1 MSIFSDINFAFRTLI
16 KNPKFTALTV
26 FVMTTGLTLCIYM
39 FSFIQGTMVAPLP
52 FKDGERIRAIDMIYN
67 GVTYQGTSIRVH
79 DFEDLKKR
87 VQSYEVFDAYDVGT
101 VNLSTNDRAVKYTGH
116 FVTENFFE
124 ISEAK
129 PLLGRLLS
137 NDDALSGAEPVA
149 IISHT
154 LWQSLFAGDKNVLG
168 KKLRVNT
175 KPTTVVGVMPDSYQF
190 PDAGRIWLP
199 YTAKAVGVERSKGDY
214 VAVYGVLK
222 PGVTDELANTEIKS
236 LMAELEVKYP
246 KLNSNVS
253 ARIWTI
259 QEGSMGDGTSIIILA
274 MELAVGFI
282 LLLACINVGNLL
294 FSRATE
300 KGKETA
306 IRTALGAPRAT
317 IIMQMMWE
325 SVLICSISGVLAV
338 LFSGLWLEQ
347 SNNDLLEAFPFDPP
361 FWWNMVIT
369 ESSIIAAIVITLV
382 TAFVTG
388 ILPAIKATSGDFNAT
403 LRDGTRGAQSKSAGR
418 LSKIIVISEVV
429 LSCALLMLSTG
440 MVYSVNQQNNID
452 YGTSIENVFTTRVG
466 LPEAEYQGLEK
477 RQQYYQNVMAALKVK
492 PEVQDVSITR
502 TLPGNWATYEN
513 IAIDGVDYGKKPQY
527 PSASSVG
534 IAHNYFQVMEVNLR
548 EGRVFDSRDKIGSP
562 LTAVVTDN
570 FVKKHFKNGDVLGKR
585 FKFIESDQDWYTI
598 IGVVNEIIHGQPTV
612 VNIDKPTAFISLQQ
626 TPKRFVSIVVKTKA
640 SDASTV
646 AGLSDMVTGVMQK
659 IERDA
664 PAYDVKT
671 LRASIDQRNAGMNFV
686 SELFL
691 VFAAASMVLAF
702 SGIYGVM
709 SNTIVQKTQEIG
721 IRRALG
727 ADEGDIYKHFIIQ
740 GIKQLAIGLIIGVP
754 MGIALVKMLE
764 QSSLAQGSLMLYII
778 IPTLISA
785 VIFLAIYY
793 PVQRALKLEPCS
805 ALRYE

>member
-1 MSIFSDINFAFRTLI
+1 MSIFSDINFALRTLI

-52 FKDGERIRAIDMIYN
+52 FKDGERIRAVDMVYN
-67 GVTYQGTSIRVH
+67 GMTYQGTSIRVH

-87 VQSYEVFDAYDVGT
+87 VQSYQVFDAYDIGT

-124 ISEAK
+124 VSEAK
-129 PLLGRLLS
+129 PLLGRLLT
-137 NDDALSGAEPVA
+137 NEDTLSGAEPVA

-154 LWQSLFAGDKNVLG
+154 LWQSLFAGDADVLG

-175 KPTTVVGVMPDSYQF
+175 KPTTIVGVMPDSYQF

-199 YTAKAVGVERSKGDY
+199 YTTTAAGVERSKSDY

-222 PGVTDELANTEIKS
+222 NGVTDEQANTEIKS
-236 LMAELEVKYP
+236 LMAELEAKYP
-246 KLNSNVS
+246 KLNSNTS
-253 ARIWTI
+253 ARVWTI
-259 QEGSMGDGTSIIILA
+259 QESSMGDGTSVIILA

-317 IIMQMMWE
+317 LVMQMMWE

-361 FWWNMVIT
+361 FWWNMAIT

-382 TAFVTG
+382 TAFITG
-388 ILPAIKATSGDFNAT
+388 ILPALKATSGDFNAT
-403 LRDGTRGAQSKSAGR
+403 LRDGTRGAQGKSAGR
-418 LSKIIVISEVV
+418 LSKVIVISEVV
-429 LSCALLMLSTG
+429 LSCALLLLSTG

-452 YGTSIENVFTTRVG
+452 YGTSVEDIFTVRVG
-466 LPEAEYQGLEK
+466 LPETEYENLEK
-477 RQQYYQNVMAALKVK
+477 RQQYYQTVMAALKAK
-492 PEVQDVSITR
+492 PEVGDVTITR
-502 TLPGNWATYEN
+502 TLPGNWASYEN
-513 IAIDGVDYGKKPQY
+513 IALDGVDYGKKPQY
-527 PSASSVG
+527 PSSNSVG
-534 IAHNYFQVMEVNLR
+534 VAHNYFQVMEVNLR
-548 EGRVFDSRDKIGSP
+548 EGRVFDSRDKMDSP
-562 LTAVVTDN
+562 LTAVVTEN
-570 FVKKHFKNGDVLGKR
+570 FAKKYFAGGDVLGKR
-585 FKFIESDQDWYTI
+585 FKFVEGDKDWYTI
-598 IGVVNEIIHGQPTV
+598 IGVVNDVLHGQPTAM
-612 VNIDKPTAFISLQQ
+612 NIAKPTAFTSIVQS
-626 TPKRFVSIVVKTKA
+626 PKRFVSIAVKSKA
-640 SDASTV
+640 IDVSTV
-646 AGLSDMVTGVMQK
+646 VGLSELVTGVTQQ

-671 LRASIDQRNAGMNFV
+671 LRASIEERNAGMNFV

-727 ADEGDIYKHFIIQ
+727 ADESDIYKHFILQ
-740 GIKQLAIGLIIGVP
+740 GIKQLAVGLVIGIP

-764 QSSLAQGSLMLYII
+764 QSSLTQGSMMLYIL

-785 VIFLAIYY
+785 VIFMAIYY
-793 PVQRALKLEPCS
+793 PVKRALKLEPCT

>member
-1 MSIFSDINFAFRTLI
+1 MNIFSDINFALRTLI

-39 FSFIQGTMVAPLP
+39 FSFIQGSMVAPLP

-67 GVTYQGTSIRVH
+67 GMTYQGTSIRVH

-87 VQSYEVFDAYDVGT
+87 VQSYEVFDAYDIAT

-116 FVTENFFE
+116 FVTESFFE

-129 PLLGRLLS
+129 ALLGRLLS
-137 NDDALSGAEPVA
+137 NEDGLSGAEPVA
-149 IISHT
+149 VISHT
-154 LWQSLFAGDKNVLG
+154 LWQSLFAGDVDILG

-175 KPTTVVGVMPDSYQF
+175 QPTTIVGVMPDSYQF

-199 YTAKAVGVERSKGDY
+199 YTTTAVGQARSEGDY

-222 PGVTDELANTEIKS
+222 PGITDELANTEISS

-253 ARIWTI
+253 AKVWTM
-259 QEGSMGDGTSIIILA
+259 QESAMGDGTSVIILA

-317 IIMQMMWE
+317 IVMQMMWE

-347 SNNDLLEAFPFDPP
+347 SNRDLLDAFPFDPP

-369 ESSIIAAIVITLV
+369 ESSIIAAIIITLT
-382 TAFVTG
+382 TAFITG
-388 ILPAIKATSGDFNAT
+388 ILPALKATSGDFNAT

-418 LSKIIVISEVV
+418 LSKAIVISEVV

-452 YGTSIENVFTTRVG
+452 YGTTIENVFTTRVG
-466 LPEAEYQGLEK
+466 LPEAEYQDLEK
-477 RQQYYQNVMAALKVK
+477 RQQYYQNIITDLKAK
-492 PEVQDVSITR
+492 PEVEDVSITR

-527 PSASSVG
+527 PSSSSVG
-534 IAHNYFQVMEVNLR
+534 IAHNYFEVMEVNLR
-548 EGRVFDSRDKIGSP
+548 EGRVFDSRDKMGSP
-562 LTAVVTDN
+562 YTAVVTEN
-570 FVKKHFKNGDVLGKR
+570 FVQKYFKDGDALGKR
-585 FKFIESDQDWYTI
+585 FKFIESDKDWYTI
-598 IGVVNEIIHGQPTV
+598 IGVVNEVIHGQPTA

-626 TPKRFVSIVVKTKA
+626 TPRRFVSIVVKTKV

-646 AGLSDMVTGVMQK
+646 AGLSDIVTGVMQK

-671 LRASIDQRNAGMNFV
+671 LRASIEERNAGMNFV

-740 GIKQLAIGLIIGVP
+740 GLKQLVLGLIIGIP

-778 IPTLISA
+778 IPVLISA

>member
-1 MSIFSDINFAFRTLI
+1 
-16 KNPKFTALTV
+16 
-26 FVMTTGLTLCIYM
+26 
-39 FSFIQGTMVAPLP
+39 
-52 FKDGERIRAIDMIYN
+52 
-67 GVTYQGTSIRVH
+67 
-79 DFEDLKKR
+79 
-87 VQSYEVFDAYDVGT
+87 
-101 VNLSTNDRAVKYTGH
+101 
-116 FVTENFFE
+116 
-124 ISEAK
+124 
-129 PLLGRLLS
+129 
-137 NDDALSGAEPVA
+137 
-149 IISHT
+149 
-154 LWQSLFAGDKNVLG
+154 
-168 KKLRVNT
+168 
-175 KPTTVVGVMPDSYQF
+175 VMPDSYQF

-222 PGVTDELANTEIKS
+222 PGITDELANTEIKS
-236 LMAELEVKYP
+236 LMAELEDKFP
-246 KLNSNVS
+246 KLNSNTS

-259 QEGSMGDGTSIIILA
+259 QESSMGDGTSVIILA

-347 SNNDLLEAFPFDPP
+347 SNTDLLEAFPFDPP
-361 FWWNMVIT
+361 FWWNMTIT

-382 TAFVTG
+382 TAFITG

-403 LRDGTRGAQSKSAGR
+403 LRDGTRGAQGKSAGR

-429 LSCALLMLSTG
+429 LSCALLLLSTG
-440 MVYSVNQQNNID
+440 MVYSVNQQNNVD
-452 YGTSIENVFTTRVG
+452 YGTSVEDIFTVRVG
-466 LPEAEYQGLEK
+466 LPETEYKNLEK
-477 RQQYYQNVMAALKVK
+477 RQQYYQTVMAALKAK
-492 PEVQDVSITR
+492 PEVEDVSIAR
-502 TLPGNWATYEN
+502 TLPGNWASYEN

-527 PSASSVG
+527 PSSNSVG
-534 IAHNYFQVMEVNLR
+534 VAHNYFQMMEVNLR
-548 EGRVFDSRDKIGSP
+548 EGRVFDSRDKMDSP
-562 LTAVVTDN
+562 LTAVVTEN
-570 FVKKHFKNGDVLGKR
+570 FAKKYFADGDVLGKR
-585 FKFIESDQDWYTI
+585 FKFVETDKDWYTI
-598 IGVVNEIIHGQPTV
+598 IGVVNDVLHGQPTAM
-612 VNIDKPTAFISLQQ
+612 NIAKPSAFTSIQQ
-626 TPKRFVSIVVKTKA
+626 APKRFISIVVKTKA

-646 AGLSDMVTGVMQK
+646 ANLSKIVTGVTQK

-727 ADEGDIYKHFIIQ
+727 ADESDIYKHFIIQ
-740 GIKQLAIGLIIGVP
+740 GIKQLSIGLIIGIP
-754 MGIALVKMLE
+754 MGVALVKMLE

-785 VIFLAIYY
+785 VMFLAIYY
-793 PVQRALKLEPCS
+793 PVQRALKLEPCA
-805 ALRYE
+805 ALRHE

>member
-1 MSIFSDINFAFRTLI
+1 
-16 KNPKFTALTV
+16 
-26 FVMTTGLTLCIYM
+26 
-39 FSFIQGTMVAPLP
+39 
-52 FKDGERIRAIDMIYN
+52 
-67 GVTYQGTSIRVH
+67 
-79 DFEDLKKR
+79 
-87 VQSYEVFDAYDVGT
+87 
-101 VNLSTNDRAVKYTGH
+101 
-116 FVTENFFE
+116 
-124 ISEAK
+124 
-129 PLLGRLLS
+129 
-137 NDDALSGAEPVA
+137 
-149 IISHT
+149 
-154 LWQSLFAGDKNVLG
+154 
-168 KKLRVNT
+168 
-175 KPTTVVGVMPDSYQF
+175 
-190 PDAGRIWLP
+190 
-199 YTAKAVGVERSKGDY
+199 
-214 VAVYGVLK
+214 VLK
-222 PGVTDELANTEIKS
+222 PGTTDELANTEISS

-253 ARIWTI
+253 AKVWTM
-259 QEGSMGDGTSIIILA
+259 QESAMGDGTSIIILA

-317 IIMQMMWE
+317 IVMQMMWE

-347 SNNDLLEAFPFDPP
+347 SNRDLLDAFPFDPP

-369 ESSIIAAIVITLV
+369 ESSIIAAIIITLT
-382 TAFVTG
+382 TAFITG
-388 ILPAIKATSGDFNAT
+388 ILPALKATSGDFNAT

-418 LSKIIVISEVV
+418 LSKAIVISEVV

-452 YGTSIENVFTTRVG
+452 YGTTIENVFTTRVG
-466 LPEAEYQGLEK
+466 LPEAEYQDLEK
-477 RQQYYQNVMAALKVK
+477 RQQYYQNIITDLKAK
-492 PEVQDVSITR
+492 PEVEDVSITR

-527 PSASSVG
+527 PSSSSVG
-534 IAHNYFQVMEVNLR
+534 IAHNYFEVMEVNLR
-548 EGRVFDSRDKIGSP
+548 EGRVFDSRDKMGSP
-562 LTAVVTDN
+562 YTAVVTEN
-570 FVKKHFKNGDVLGKR
+570 FVQKYFKDGDALGKR
-585 FKFIESDQDWYTI
+585 FKFIESDKDWYTI
-598 IGVVNEIIHGQPTV
+598 IGVVNEVIHGQPTA

-626 TPKRFVSIVVKTKA
+626 TPRRFVSIVVKTKV

-646 AGLSDMVTGVMQK
+646 AGLSDIVTGVMQK

-671 LRASIDQRNAGMNFV
+671 LRASIEERNAGMNFV

-740 GIKQLAIGLIIGVP
+740 GLKQLVFGLIIGIP

-778 IPTLISA
+778 IPVLISA

>member
-1 MSIFSDINFAFRTLI
+1 MNIFSDINFALRTLI

-52 FKDGERIRAIDMIYN
+52 FKDGERIRAVDMIYN
-67 GVTYQGTSIRVH
+67 GMTYQGTSIRVH

-87 VQSYEVFDAYDVGT
+87 VQSYEVFDAYDIAT

-124 ISEAK
+124 ISEAQ
-129 PLLGRLLS
+129 PLLGRLIT
-137 NDDALSGAEPVA
+137 NEDALSGAEPVA
-149 IISHT
+149 VISHT
-154 LWQSLFAGDKNVLG
+154 LWQSLFAGEAEVLG

-175 KPTTVVGVMPDSYQF
+175 QPTTIVGVMPDSYQF

-199 YTAKAVGVERSKGDY
+199 YNTTGVGKKRSEGDY

-236 LMAELEVKYP
+236 LMAELEAKYP
-246 KLNSNVS
+246 KLNSNTS
-253 ARIWTI
+253 ARVWTI
-259 QEGSMGDGTSIIILA
+259 QEASMGDGTAVIILA

-317 IIMQMMWE
+317 IVMQMMWE

-347 SNNDLLEAFPFDPP
+347 SNKDLLDAFPFDPP
-361 FWWNMVIT
+361 FWWNMMLT
-369 ESSIIAAIVITLV
+369 ETSIIAAIVITLV
-382 TAFVTG
+382 TAFITG

-403 LRDGTRGAQSKSAGR
+403 LRDGTRGAQSKSSGR

-452 YGTSIENVFTTRVG
+452 YGTTIENVFTTRVG
-466 LPEAEYQGLEK
+466 LPKAEYQDLEK
-477 RQQYYQNVMAALKVK
+477 RQQYYQNVIAALQVK
-492 PEVQDVSITR
+492 PEIEEVSITR
-502 TLPGNWATYEN
+502 TLPGNWASYEN

-527 PSASSVG
+527 PSSNSVG
-534 IAHNYFQVMEVNLR
+534 IEHNYFQVMEVNLR
-548 EGRVFDSRDKIGSP
+548 KGRVFDSRDKIGSP

-570 FVKKHFKNGDVLGKR
+570 FVRKYFKGGEVLGKR
-585 FKFIESDQDWYTI
+585 FKFIEGDKDWYTI
-598 IGVVNEIIHGQPTV
+598 IGVVNEIIHGQPTA
-612 VNIDKPTAFISLQQ
+612 VNEDKPTAFISLQQ

-646 AGLSDMVTGVMQK
+646 AGLPGIVTGVTQQ

-671 LRASIDQRNAGMNFV
+671 LRASIEQRNAGMNFV

-740 GIKQLAIGLIIGVP
+740 GVKQLSIGLIIGIP
-754 MGIALVKMLE
+754 MGVALVKMLE
-764 QSSLAQGSLMLYII
+764 QSSLAQGTLMLYIV
-778 IPTLISA
+778 IPALISA

-793 PVQRALKLEPCS
+793 PVQRALKMEPCS

>member
-477 RQQYYQNVMAALKVK
+477 RQQYYQNVMTALKVK

>member
-1 MSIFSDINFAFRTLI
+1 MNIFSDINFAFRTLI

-52 FKDGERIRAIDMIYN
+52 FKDGERIRAVDMIYN
-67 GVTYQGTSIRVH
+67 GMTYQGTSIRVP

-87 VQSYEVFDAYDVGT
+87 VQSYEVFDAYDIGT

-116 FVTENFFE
+116 YVTENFFK

-129 PLLGRLLS
+129 PLLGRLLT
-137 NDDALSGAEPVA
+137 NDDGLSGAEPVA
-149 IISHT
+149 VLSHT
-154 LWQSLFAGDKNVLG
+154 LWQSLFAGDADVLG

-175 KPTTVVGVMPDSYQF
+175 KPTTIVGVMPDSYQF

-199 YTAKAVGVERSKGDY
+199 YTTTGVGVERSKSDY

-222 PGVTDELANTEIKS
+222 PEVTDEQANAEIKS

-246 KLNSNVS
+246 KLNSNTS
-253 ARIWTI
+253 ARVWTI
-259 QEGSMGDGTSIIILA
+259 QEASMGDGTAVIILA

-306 IRTALGAPRAT
+306 IRTALGAPRST
-317 IIMQMMWE
+317 IVMQMMWE
-325 SVLICSISGVLAV
+325 SVLICTISGVLAV
-338 LFSGLWLEQ
+338 LISGLWLEQ
-347 SNNDLLEAFPFDPP
+347 SNRDLLEAFPFDPP

-369 ESSIIAAIVITLV
+369 ETSIVAAIVITLT

-388 ILPAIKATSGDFNAT
+388 ILPALKATSGDFNAT

-418 LSKIIVISEVV
+418 LSKVIVVSEVV
-429 LSCALLMLSTG
+429 LSCALLLLSTG
-440 MVYSVNQQNNID
+440 MVYSVHQQNSID
-452 YGTSIENVFTTRVG
+452 YGTTIENIFTVRVG
-466 LPEAEYQGLEK
+466 LPEAEYKSLEK
-477 RQQYYQNVMAALKVK
+477 RQQYYQNIISSLQAK
-492 PEVQDVSITR
+492 PEVADVSLTR
-502 TLPGNWATYEN
+502 TLPGNWASYEN

-527 PSASSVG
+527 PSSNSVG
-534 IAHNYFQVMEVNLR
+534 VAHNYFQVMEVNLKS
-548 EGRVFDSRDKIGSP
+548 GRVFDSRDKIDSP
-562 LTAVVTDN
+562 LTAIVTEN
-570 FVKKHFKNGDVLGKR
+570 FVKKYYKDGDVLGKR
-585 FKFIESDQDWYTI
+585 FKFIETDQDWYTI
-598 IGVVNEIIHGQPTV
+598 VGVVNNVLHGQPTSL
-612 VNIDKPTAFISLQQ
+612 NIEKPTAFVSLQQ
-626 TPKRFVSIVVKTKA
+626 TPKRFVSITVKTA
-640 SDASTV
+640 AADASTV
-646 AGLSDMVTGVMQK
+646 VGLSDIVTGVTQQ

-671 LRASIDQRNAGMNFV
+671 LRASIEERNAGMNFV

-727 ADEGDIYKHFIIQ
+727 ADESDIYKHFIIQ
-740 GIKQLAIGLIIGVP
+740 GIKQLSIGLVIGVP

-764 QSSLAQGSLMLYII
+764 QSSLAQGSLMLYIV
-778 IPTLISA
+778 IPALISA
-785 VIFLAIYY
+785 VIFMAIYY

>member
-1 MSIFSDINFAFRTLI
+1 ML
-16 KNPKFTALTV
+16 
-26 FVMTTGLTLCIYM
+26 
-39 FSFIQGTMVAPLP
+39 APLP
-52 FKDGERIRAIDMIYN
+52 FKDGDRIRSIDMVYN
-67 GVTYQGTSIRVH
+67 GMSYQGTSIRVH

-87 VQSYEVFDAYDVGT
+87 VQSYDVFDAYDVSS
-101 VNLSTNDRAVKYTGH
+101 VNISTNDRAVKYTGH
-116 FVTENFFE
+116 FVTESFFK

-129 PLLGRLLS
+129 PLLGRLLTS
-137 NDDALSGAEPVA
+137 EDGLSGAEPVA
-149 IISHT
+149 VISHT
-154 LWQSLFAGDKNVLG
+154 LWQSLFAGDVNVLG
-168 KKLRVNT
+168 KKLRVNL
-175 KPTTVVGVMPDSYQF
+175 KPTTIVGVMPDSYQF

-199 YTAKAVGVERSKGDY
+199 YTATSAGVKRSEGEY
-214 VAVYGVLK
+214 VAIYGVLK
-222 PGVTDELANTEIKS
+222 PGVSDEQANTEIKS
-236 LMAELEVKYP
+236 LMAELEAKHP
-246 KLNSNVS
+246 TLNSNTS
-253 ARIWTI
+253 ARVWTM
-259 QEGSMGDGTSIIILA
+259 QEASMGSGTNIIILA

-317 IIMQMMWE
+317 IVMQMMWE

-347 SNNDLLEAFPFDPP
+347 SNRNLLEAFPFDPP
-361 FWWNMVIT
+361 FWWNMTLT
-369 ESSIIAAIVITLV
+369 ESSIIAAIVITLT
-382 TAFVTG
+382 TAFITG
-388 ILPAIKATSGDFNAT
+388 ILPALKATSGDFNAT

-418 LSKIIVISEVV
+418 LSKIIVIAEVV

-452 YGTSIENVFTTRVG
+452 YGTTVENIFTVRVG
-466 LPEAEYQGLEK
+466 LPEAEYKDIEK
-477 RQQYYQNVMAALKVK
+477 RQQYYRSVLSALQAK
-492 PEVQDVSITR
+492 PQVGDVSITQ
-502 TLPGNWATYEN
+502 TLPGNWASYEN
-513 IAIDGVDYGKKPQY
+513 IAIEGADYGKNPQY
-527 PSASSVG
+527 PSANSVG
-534 IAHNYFQVMEVNLR
+534 VAHNYFQTMEVNLQ
-548 EGRVFDSRDKIGSP
+548 EGRVFDSRDKIDSP

-570 FVKKHFKNGDVLGKR
+570 FVKKHFAQGEEVLGKR
-585 FKFIESDQDWYTI
+585 IKFVEGDKDWYTI
-598 IGVVNEIIHGQPTV
+598 IGVVNDIVHGQPTAM
-612 VNIDKPTAFISLQQ
+612 NIDKPTAFLSLQQ
-626 TPKRFVSIVVKTKA
+626 SPKRFVSIVVKTNTA
-640 SDASTV
+640 DASQV
-646 AGLSDMVTGVMQK
+646 AGLSEIVTGIMQK

-727 ADEGDIYKHFIIQ
+727 ADERDIYKHFIMQ
-740 GIKQLAIGLIIGVP
+740 GIKQLSVGLILGVP
-754 MGIALVKMLE
+754 LGVALVKMLE
-764 QSSLAQGSLMLYII
+764 QSSLAQGSLMLYIT

-793 PVQRALKLEPCS
+793 PVQRALKLEPCA
-805 ALRYE
+805 ALRHE